1 MDEMAKAPNIV
12 PKGAIRLSEA
22 FERLYRRLTPEWND
36 LAERCVRWDEAS
48 LNQHEE
54 EVDLGEDPY
63 RVVVVSTNR
72 AENIFRWALRDG
84 ELRAYVHNERTGIDL
99 ELNRQEWLTFGEQ
112 VGINGDY
119 TGPQMPGPDCTLNRM
134 RQPIFLFREEL
145 EQWMA
150 QAVGAD
156 APNLPGSRVSPVR
169 GEANKVLATRAF
181 SVEEVMER
189 TGLSKTKLYEEI
201 ERRNLRARK
210 CGVRTLILESDLDAF
225 LNGLQEG
232 LI

>member
-1 MDEMAKAPNIV
+1 MRKFCSKRSGSSLNKAPPSFDRWDPNMDEMAKAPNIV

-99 ELNRQEWLTFGEQ
+99 ELNRQ
-112 VGINGDY
+112 
-119 TGPQMPGPDCTLNRM
+119 
-134 RQPIFLFREEL
+134 
-145 EQWMA
+145 
-150 QAVGAD
+150 
-156 APNLPGSRVSPVR
+156 
-169 GEANKVLATRAF
+169 
-181 SVEEVMER
+181 
-189 TGLSKTKLYEEI
+189 
-201 ERRNLRARK
+201 
-210 CGVRTLILESDLDAF
+210 
-225 LNGLQEG
+225 
-232 LI
+232 